1 MTGTGIHRVR
11 LSVDFEEPDRT
22 TCRFLSPQQPAD
34 EVSAIGQI
42 DAADE
47 AILADYR
54 SDLESLFEVG
64 PPPGSGGLSGHHEKR
79 KLAAETLARIGLPQA
94 ISDQLTRL
102 QKQIGN
108 DTLLLELSTTTPEL
122 DCLPWELLGSREFGY
137 QGNSNL
143 VVWRYVTQ
151 ESYQPWPENRL
162 LLAAAS
168 PPEQRI
174 SPNVDGEFDDI
185 RMLLEQSGRRDVQ
198 PTIIRHSTNP
208 RFTATL
214 ADSQPNLLHAAM
226 HGNQTSIFF
235 EREDTRDQVL
245 LERASA
251 NEPFSRQRIVS
262 YEYLAGVIADIG
274 SVRTAILSVCFS
286 AYSDETETSFARRL
300 ISEGI
305 PSVIGMACNITP
317 VASREFCRELYRGI
331 CTGRPIAD
339 SYARAIISLRRMSSY
354 DECLWSVPMLYGS
367 DNVIPLPT
375 DDYKRFLSGVAQ
387 AVNSIDELRRNLNR
401 LSLQVGSRPGNWRV
415 DSTRAAMG
423 LGRVQKGLKYLRDNM
438 TPNRA
443 DSYVWRLEFDAGCTE
458 IERKISLVRAAMSEV
473 GEATGRATVSQDSQ
487 RFRSAAERLVPE
499 LDNIRRLVIDEF
511 PVISHIASAS

>member
-1 MTGTGIHRVR
+1 MTGTGIHRAR

-22 TCRFLSPQQPAD
+22 TCRFFSPQQPAD
-34 EVSAIGQI
+34 EISAIGQI
-42 DAADE
+42 YAADE
-47 AILADYR
+47 VIIADYR
-54 SDLESLFEVG
+54 SDLESLFEIG

-94 ISDQLTRL
+94 IADQLTRL
-102 QKQIGN
+102 QMQIGN
-108 DTLLLELSTTTPEL
+108 DTLLLEFSTTTPEL
-122 DCLPWELLGSREFGY
+122 DCLPWELLGSRELGR

-151 ESYQPWPENRL
+151 ESHEPWPKNNVM
-162 LLAAAS
+162 LASAS

-185 RMLLEQSGRRDVQ
+185 RALLELSGRRDVQ
-198 PTIIRHSTNP
+198 PTVIRHSTNP

-226 HGNQTSIFF
+226 HGSQTSMFF
-235 EREDTRDQVL
+235 EREDPRDQVV

-251 NEPFSRQRIVS
+251 NEPLSRQRVVP

-339 SYARAIISLRRMSSY
+339 SYARAITSLRRMSSY

-375 DDYKRFLSGVAQ
+375 GDYKQFLSGVAQ

-401 LSLQVGSRPGNWRV
+401 LSLQVSSRPGNWRV

-438 TPNRA
+438 TPKRV
-443 DSYVWRLEFDAGCTE
+443 DSYIWRLEFDVGCTE

-473 GEATGRATVSQDSQ
+473 GEGIGRATVSQDSQ